1 MSIVFKSLI
10 IWPARPKMED
20 VMLEFK
26 ELCGLLK
33 VHGTIDNAHISIYKP
48 KLDFVKDYY
57 FHKTKGYKVVAQ
69 DVIDARKKFIDI

>member
-1 MSIVFKSLI
+1 MYM
-10 IWPARPKMED
+10 AQ
-20 VMLEFK
+20 
-26 ELCGLLK
+26 
-33 VHGTIDNAHISIYKP
+33 IDNTHISIYKP